1 MWRQPDYARPCR
13 RAVPSSRAHRWVP
26 WQNHMPCRPADGGR
40 TVGGPA
46 WRMAPRQTSSP
57 KHAFGR
63 GPRWYG
69 MAGRPPVAPPG
80 AAAGCGPHADVAAPG
95 RGLAPAAARH
105 LRGSP
110 IRGPLPH
117 AGARRG
123 AGLLGGRRS
132 PPCVQRTYPAS
143 RPTTRG
149 RPRPGDYTPADR
161 RGSGAGGVPGRI
173 PDGAAGDPLL
183 YLGVYGGSV
192 LEWPGPGARR
202 LRVAPARAYAGD
214 IRHYGVPP
222 GRPYGVRYRYGILCG
237 ALGAAH
243 VFGVYGAGCGIWRV
257 RDQPGAV
264 RNRPRFGSIGRI
276 RPVPAQNRPPA
287 LRQRALWYGSSGAHT
302 AGSRMDN
309 TSYRRSKDLAKRVEY
324 GGDAIVWHPPHSD
337 LDPSG
342 RSGRG
347 PERHT
352 GGGTHWSVDDMAGS
366 TDGHDTVPAPRYAG
380 GGAAGYVDAGGI
392 PRLRATL
399 GRALEWRDISCG
411 RAVFRADPCGMGCA
425 TYPGISLQG
434 RPVRRGATYPGRD
447 ASDPSAPPEDTPYAR
462 PAVARA
468 LRPHGGMAYWYG
480 ATSGRRPS
488 GISHTSWPPPGR
500 QPSRASTLGGSWA
513 SRPPRTGTSHTC
525 RISGRGAGGASRA
538 GPESTPGAADPACP
552 AAGCPPHAGPSGAG
566 SRPASPGAHSWRGP
580 SRGRPRP
587 ARGATSSGPGWR
599 GPPPARSPSC
609 VWTCRTTI
617 TAPGWRCAAPPSCRD
632 ARRQPSTIH
641 GGGGGLCGA
650 GPRGARRRPGT
661 FPRTAAGCLIRD
673 PGWRPFKPPPGKRRE
688 LVAPL
693 AAAWCRI
700 YIADNHDMMP
710 RMPSLGDPSLYRDW
724 FIMFIYISPTQHDKW
739 KEKQFMLSCC
749 PLQWW
754 QEE

>member
-1 MWRQPDYARPCR
+1 MTGWRVCATATARYGTGQRIQIRTPPHPPYRGREC
-13 RAVPSSRAHRWVP
+13 
-26 WQNHMPCRPADGGR
+26 GGSQTTRDR
-40 TVGGPA
+40 TG
-46 WRMAPRQTSSP
+46 
-57 KHAFGR
+57 GR
-63 GPRWYG
+63 GPAPGRIGGRHGGAIRHSAGLPTSAEPAPHPAASLESGMVYG
-69 MAGRPPVAPPG
+69 AAPAGMVWPGAPLVAPPG
-80 AAAGCGPHADVAAPG
+80 GGRRLRAARGCGGSKTGSGAGG
-95 RGLAPAAARH
+95 RATYGRASSMRY
-105 LRGSP
+105 
-110 IRGPLPH
+110 PLQH

-143 RPTTRG
+143 RPTTWG
-149 RPRPGDYTPADR
+149 RPRPGVHTPADR
-161 RGSGAGGVPGRI
+161 RGSGGVPGRI
-173 PDGAAGDPLL
+173 PDGAAGDPLP
-183 YLGVYGGSV
+183 YLGDVCGGSV

-202 LRVAPARAYAGD
+202 LRGAPARAYAGD
-214 IRHYGVPP
+214 IRYYGVPP

-237 ALGAAH
+237 ALGAAPRL
-243 VFGVYGAGCGIWRV
+243 WRV
-257 RDQPGAV
+257 RGRMRHMARSGSTRSRAQPPTV
-264 RNRPRFGSIGRI
+264 RQHWADPARSGPKPPAGTAAARTLVWFVRGTHGGIPHGQYLVPPLQGSCETR
-276 RPVPAQNRPPA
+276 RVWRRRHSMAPPA
-287 LRQRALWYGSSGAHT
+287 LGSGPVGT
-302 AGSRMDN
+302 
-309 TSYRRSKDLAKRVEY
+309 
-324 GGDAIVWHPPHSD
+324 VWK
-337 LDPSG
+337 
-342 RSGRG
+342 G
-347 PERHT
+347 PERHA
-352 GGGTHWSVDDMAGS
+352 GGTHWSVDDMAGS

-380 GGAAGYVDAGGI
+380 GGVAGYVDAGGI

-399 GRALEWRDISCG
+399 GRALEWRYISCG

-525 RISGRGAGGASRA
+525 RMSGRGAGGASRA

-587 ARGATSSGPGWR
+587 ARRATSSGPGWR

-609 VWTCRTTI
+609 VWTRRTTI

-632 ARRQPSTIH
+632 ARRRPSTIH
-641 GGGGGLCGA
+641 GGGGVSA
-650 GPRGARRRPGT
+650 VPVRVARARRRPGI
-661 FPRTAAGCLIRD
+661 FPRTAAGRLIGD
-673 PGWRPFKPPPGKRRE
+673 PGRGPFKPPPGRRRE
-688 LVAPL
+688 LIAPL

-710 RMPSLGDPSLYRDW
+710 RMPSLGDPSLV
-724 FIMFIYISPTQHDKW
+724 
-739 KEKQFMLSCC
+739 
-749 PLQWW
+749 
-754 QEE
+754 